1 MNSEKEEQ
9 MRVIEGRITASQLA
23 QFGAMGFEYGT
34 ISVHTGEGSS
44 LHVKVDAYTLHEG
57 FAIGDNVRI
66 EMEELGKTGIW
77 VARKIVNLSDQLGRA
92 GPESAEMSS
101 SA

>member
-1 MNSEKEEQ
+1 

-34 ISVHTGEGSS
+34 ITVHGEDGPS

-57 FAIGDNVRI
+57 LALGDTVRI
-66 EMEELGKTGIW
+66 EIEELGKTGIW
-77 VARKIVNLSDQLGRA
+77 VARRIINLSDQLTKA